1 MNKPPVF
8 PELYTGEKSWD
19 EWYDH
24 FDSIATVCEWDDA
37 TKLSW
42 LRVRLS
48 GRAATT
54 FRRLPEETWVNFM
67 QVMKALWERFEPES
81 KRELYMAELQTRM
94 KKRNEDWA
102 VYGEDLK
109 QLADKAY
116 PDLEDAARERFAM
129 NHYLT
134 QLTSPQVAFSV
145 RQAKPKTVDEAVRL
159 TLEMESY
166 LQPQRPGKISS
177 VELEDSH
184 CETETIA
191 AVTHKTNPD
200 DSLRQ
205 LLRRIDGI
213 ETELKCLR
221 RPSSPESGRDLGVK
235 STTRRMERQR
245 RPLECW
251 SCGASS
257 HKSRDC
263 QKKDQ

>member
-1 MNKPPVF
+1 
-8 PELYTGEKSWD
+8 
-19 EWYDH
+19 
-24 FDSIATVCEWDDA
+24 
-37 TKLSW
+37 
-42 LRVRLS
+42 
-48 GRAATT
+48 
-54 FRRLPEETWVNFM
+54 
-67 QVMKALWERFEPES
+67 
-81 KRELYMAELQTRM
+81 M

-129 NHYLT
+129 NQYLT
-134 QLTSPQVAFSV
+134 QLTNPQVAFSV

-166 LQPQRPGKISS
+166 LQPQRPGRISS

-184 CETETIA
+184 CEAETIA
-191 AVTHKTNPD
+191 AVTHKTNTD

-213 ETELKCLR
+213 EAELKCLR
-221 RPSSPESGRDLGVK
+221 RPSSPESGRDPGVK
-235 STTRRMERQR
+235 STARRMERQR

-251 SCGASS
+251 SCGASG
-257 HKSRDC
+257 HKSPDC
-263 QKKDQ
+263 RKKDQRQGNERPSLP